1 MADGK
6 IGNNFL
12 STVTMKNVTK
22 RLRKLKR
29 IRKEYIRIIRLKIT
43 GLIFKLYEKLLTL
56 FQMAITKNIIEE

>member
-29 IRKEYIRIIRLKIT
+29 IRKKNIRIIRLKIA
-43 GLIFKLYEKLLTL
+43 GFIFKLYDN
-56 FQMAITKNIIEE
+56 FYIISDGHYQKHN